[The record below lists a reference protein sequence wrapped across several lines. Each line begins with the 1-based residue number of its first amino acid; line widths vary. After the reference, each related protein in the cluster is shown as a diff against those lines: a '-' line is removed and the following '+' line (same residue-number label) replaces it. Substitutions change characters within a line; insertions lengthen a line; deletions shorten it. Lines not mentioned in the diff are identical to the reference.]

1 MRTGIFGGTF
11 APIHNGHIKAA
22 KSFLR
27 EMKLDVLYVIPDRIP
42 PHKQISWN
50 DDPSLRLEMV
60 KLAFDGEERIIV
72 SDTELKREGK
82 SYTVYTLPEFMDG
95 GELFLLCGTDMFVT
109 FDTWFRFE
117 DIFKMCTLVLMQ
129 RTLPSPQIKALT
141 EEKKKLYTEQYG
153 AKIEIIKEEPFEISS
168 SEIREKII
176 CGEDYSS
183 YVPKKVYDFIEEKG
197 LYR

>member
-1 MRTGIFGGTF
+1 
-11 APIHNGHIKAA
+11 
-22 KSFLR
+22 
-27 EMKLDVLYVIPDRIP
+27 
-42 PHKQISWN
+42 
-50 DDPSLRLEMV
+50 
-60 KLAFDGEERIIV
+60 
-72 SDTELKREGK
+72 
-82 SYTVYTLPEFMDG
+82 
-95 GELFLLCGTDMFVT
+95 
-109 FDTWFRFE
+109 
-117 DIFKMCTLVLMQ
+117 MQ